1 MHNSSI
7 MLIILRIKLK
17 MNHTIK
23 SARTALIIGISVISM
38 SPAYAEIANDNSH
51 DYKSGVCIK
60 NEVVREVS
68 IDSDTYIKFRVQNQW
83 FKYYNYATKADAQGA
98 YKALMAS
105 LLTGNKISA
114 NYGTSSCSGK
124 VVSSVY
130 LHDS

>member
-1 MHNSSI
+1 MNINIKYAKTAIITCLSI
-7 MLIILRIKLK
+7 
-17 MNHTIK
+17 
-23 SARTALIIGISVISM
+23 ISL
-38 SPAYAEIANDNSH
+38 SPAYAEISKDDSH
-51 DYKSGVCIK
+51 DYKNGACIK

-124 VVSSVY
+124 VVSSVH